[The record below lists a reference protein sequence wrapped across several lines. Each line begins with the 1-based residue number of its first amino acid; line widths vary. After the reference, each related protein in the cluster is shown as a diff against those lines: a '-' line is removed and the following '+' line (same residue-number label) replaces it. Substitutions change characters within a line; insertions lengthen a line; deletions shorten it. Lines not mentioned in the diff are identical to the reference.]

1 MSTFDRPN
9 PNDPIDNLV
18 IGTVIEVD
26 GTHIVAELDP
36 QVVEL
41 TRVFGGETYP
51 IGQFGSI
58 VKVHFGRRL
67 IYAYVCRLRM
77 KAEYERER
85 GLPGTSSS
93 GARIIEADL
102 FGEGEWVLTT
112 VETGQAWELR
122 FDRGVSTFPLPQQM
136 IYLTPRSELRFI
148 FGHHGSAS
156 IEIGEHVG
164 TGGTPCYADLNELL
178 GKHTAVLGS
187 TGSGK
192 SGTVAAILHCLLDHG
207 RASRY
212 TEWNPRIVLL
222 DPHNEY
228 GVAFSQHHSRLSTD
242 EGTLS
247 LPYWMLS
254 LDETIGLL
262 IGKTEYAATSQSN
275 IVKNALL
282 DVRQQSVDKLEGIN
296 SSDIS
301 VDSPVPYILGD
312 PSGLDEFGKSNG
324 ILYAEG
330 LVGAIN
336 KQRPTNQ
343 NKKDHEDYNKVLRK
357 LSSLLK
363 DSRLMFMMRP
373 WGGNSD
379 PLPEI
384 MAQFVAGQHPVQI
397 VDLSGVPN
405 EVAGIASALVARMLF
420 SIKLW
425 QSTEEREKAPALL
438 VCEEAHR
445 YVPDRGEAQYEAA
458 QEAIRR
464 LAKEGRKYGIGLML
478 VSQRP
483 SEIDPTVL
491 SQCNSWLVLRLTNE
505 TDREHVKSIL
515 PDSLAGLTKVLSGL
529 RRREA
534 IFVGQATLLPSRI
547 MIRKLAETQLPRSHD
562 IDFDKG
568 WKHPAVN
575 TDQLKEIGYRWRLQQ
590 RQAQTTEPTNDIPS
604 DPRPIAGRSRSIGSQ
619 P

>member
-1 MSTFDRPN
+1 MNMLDRPN
-9 PNDPIDNLV
+9 PNDPVDNLM
-18 IGTVIEVD
+18 IGAVIEVD
-26 GTHIVAELDP
+26 GTHIVAELDTR
-36 QVVEL
+36 VAEL

-51 IGQFGSI
+51 VGQFGSI
-58 VKVHFGRRL
+58 VKIHFGRRL
-67 IYAYVCRLRM
+67 IYAYVSRLRM

-85 GLPGTSSS
+85 RLPDTSSPN
-93 GARIIEADL
+93 ARIVEADL
-102 FGEGEWVLTT
+102 FGEGEWVLATQ
-112 VETGQAWELR
+112 GQEKKWELH

-136 IYLTPRSELRFI
+136 IYLTPRNELRFI
-148 FGHHGSAS
+148 FGHQGAAS

-187 TGSGK
+187 TGTGK
-192 SGTVAAILHCLLDHG
+192 SGTVAAILHCLLDRG
-207 RASRY
+207 KVSGY
-212 TEWNPRIVLL
+212 KEWNPRIVLL

-228 GVAFSQHHSRLSTD
+228 GGAFRQHQRLSTD

-254 LDETIGLL
+254 LDETVNLL

-282 DVRQQSVDKLEGIN
+282 DVRQQSADLLSGMTRN
-296 SSDIS
+296 DIS
-301 VDSPVPYILGD
+301 VDSPVPYSLGD
-312 PSGLDEFGKSNG
+312 PSGLDEFGKSDG
-324 ILYAEG
+324 ILYQEG

-336 KQRPTNQ
+336 KQRPINQ

-363 DSRLMFMMRP
+363 DARLVFMMRP
-373 WGGNSD
+373 PDGNID

-384 MAQFVAGQHPVQI
+384 MAQFIGGQDPIRI

-425 QSTEEREKAPALL
+425 QSPEERAKNPVLL

-464 LAKEGRKYGIGLML
+464 LAKEGRKYGLGLML

-483 SEIDPTVL
+483 SEIDSTVL

-505 TDREHVKSIL
+505 SDREHVKSIL

-547 MIRKLAETQLPRSHD
+547 MVRKLAEDQLPRSHD
-562 IDFDKG
+562 VDFDQG
-568 WKHPAVN
+568 WQHPAV
-575 TDQLKEIGYRWRLQQ
+575 TSDHLKEIGHRWRLQQ
-590 RQAQTTEPTNDIPS
+590 RQAQRIAPIDEIPS
-604 DPRPIAGRSRSIGSQ
+604 EPRIAKRPSANRGKQ
-619 P
+619 